1 MDKPIWMWSI
11 FYCIVIALLII
22 DLGIFNNKS
31 KEIGIKK
38 SLWMSAFYILIALL
52 FGLWIWS
59 QLGFNSFAEYLTG
72 FLVEKTLAL
81 DNIFVISL
89 IFSSLS
95 IPLKYQHRV
104 LFWGI
109 IGVVILRGVMIAIG
123 AQLINE
129 FSWILYVFA
138 LFMIFTGIKMFFI
151 SEKKIDIN
159 QNILLQWMRKHLRI
173 TQEVNDERF
182 FILQADKNTKKSHI
196 FITPLFIALIFIELT
211 DLVFA
216 VDSVPAIFTI
226 TKDPYIIYTSNIFA
240 ILGLRAL
247 YFCLASIIQ
256 RFHYL
261 KYALALV
268 LIFIGSKI
276 FISDL
281 IGIEKFPPIVS
292 LLVTFGLLIFG
303 CIYSLYK
310 SKTIVASNAN
320 ANSS

>member
-1 MDKPIWMWSI
+1 MDKPIWMWGI
-11 FYCIVIALLII
+11 FLCIVTILLIV
-22 DLGIFNNKS
+22 DLGLFNKKS
-31 KEIGIKK
+31 KEIGVKK
-38 SLWMSAFYILIALL
+38 SIWMSVFYILIAFL
-52 FGLWIWS
+52 FGFWIWIR
-59 QLGFNSFAEYLTG
+59 LGFESFSEYLTG

-95 IPLKYQHRV
+95 IPIKYQHRV

-109 IGVVILRGVMIAIG
+109 IGVVILRGIMIAIG

-151 SEKKIDIN
+151 SDKKIDIN
-159 QNILLQWMRKHLRI
+159 QNSLLKWMRKHLRI
-173 TQEVNDERF
+173 TEEVNDERF
-182 FILQADKNTKKSHI
+182 FLLKADQNTKKSHI
-196 FITPLFIALIFIELT
+196 FITPLFIALILIELT

-281 IGIEKFPPIVS
+281 IGIEKFPPVVS

-310 SKTIVASNAN
+310 SKPGIAN
-320 ANSS
+320 NIT

>member
-1 MDKPIWMWSI
+1 MNKPIWMWGI
-11 FYCIVIALLII
+11 FFCIVIILLIV
-22 DLGIFNNKS
+22 DLGLFNKKS

-38 SLWMSAFYILIALL
+38 SLWMSGFYILIAFL
-52 FGLWIWS
+52 FGFWIWI
-59 QLGFNSFAEYLTG
+59 QLGFQSFAEYLTG

-81 DNIFVISL
+81 DNIFIISL

-109 IGVVILRGVMIAIG
+109 VGVVILRGIMITIG
-123 AQLINE
+123 TQLINE

-151 SEKKIDIN
+151 SDQKIDIN
-159 QNILLQWMRKHLRI
+159 QNSLLKWMRKYLRVTEEI
-173 TQEVNDERF
+173 NDQSF
-182 FILQADKNTKKSHI
+182 LIFKHDSNTKKSHI
-196 FITPLFIALIFIELT
+196 FITPLFVALVLIELT

-292 LLVTFGLLIFG
+292 LLVTFGLLISG

-310 SKTIVASNAN
+310 SKPIES
-320 ANSS
+320 

>member
-1 MDKPIWMWSI
+1 MNKPIWMWGI
-11 FYCIVIALLII
+11 FLSVVIILLIV
-22 DLGIFNNKS
+22 DLGLFNNKS
-31 KEIGIKK
+31 KEIGLKK
-38 SLWMSAFYILIALL
+38 SLWMSGFYILIAFL
-52 FGLWIWS
+52 FGFWIWI
-59 QLGFNSFAEYLTG
+59 QLGFQSFAEYLTG

-95 IPLKYQHRV
+95 IPVKYQHRV

-109 IGVVILRGVMIAIG
+109 IGVVVLRWIMIAIG
-123 AQLINE
+123 AKLINE
-129 FSWILYVFA
+129 FSWILYIFA
-138 LFMIFTGIKMFFI
+138 LFMIFTGIKMFFM
-151 SEKKIDIN
+151 SDKKMDIN
-159 QNILLQWMRKHLRI
+159 QNILLKWMRKYLPI

-182 FILQADKNTKKSHI
+182 FILKTDQNTKKLRI
-196 FITPLFIALIFIELT
+196 FITPLFIALILIELT

-226 TKDPYIIYTSNIFA
+226 TKDQYIVYTSNIFA

-247 YFCLASIIQ
+247 YFCLASVIQ

-276 FISDL
+276 FIADL
-281 IGIEKFPPIVS
+281 IGIEKFPPIIS
-292 LLVTFGLLIFG
+292 LSVTFGLLAFG

-310 SKTIVASNAN
+310 TKTIVSSNINKA
-320 ANSS
+320 

>member
-1 MDKPIWMWSI
+1 MNKPVWMWII
-11 FYCIVIALLII
+11 FFCIVITLLFV
-22 DLGIFNNKS
+22 DLGLFNKKS

-38 SLWMSAFYILIALL
+38 SLWMSSFYILIAFL
-52 FGLWIWS
+52 FGFWIWI
-59 QLGFNSFAEYLTG
+59 QLGFQSFAEYLTG

-89 IFSSLS
+89 ISSSLS

-109 IGVVILRGVMIAIG
+109 IGVVILRGIMIAIG

-151 SEKKIDIN
+151 SDKKIDIN
-159 QNILLQWMRKHLRI
+159 QNILLKWMRKYLRV
-173 TQEVNDERF
+173 TQEVNDESF
-182 FILQADKNTKKSHI
+182 FILKADQNTKKSHS

-226 TKDPYIIYTSNIFA
+226 TKDPYIIYTSNI
-240 ILGLRAL
+240 LGT
-247 YFCLASIIQ
+247 
-256 RFHYL
+256 
-261 KYALALV
+261 
-268 LIFIGSKI
+268 
-276 FISDL
+276 SD
-281 IGIEKFPPIVS
+281 
-292 LLVTFGLLIFG
+292 
-303 CIYSLYK
+303 
-310 SKTIVASNAN
+310 
-320 ANSS
+320 

>member
-1 MDKPIWMWSI
+1 MNKPIWMWII
-11 FYCIVIALLII
+11 FFCIVIILLIV
-22 DLGIFNNKS
+22 DLGLFNNKS

-38 SLWMSAFYILIALL
+38 SIWMSIFYIVIAFL
-52 FGLWIWS
+52 FGFWIWIE
-59 QLGFNSFAEYLTG
+59 LGFNSFAEYLTG

-123 AQLINE
+123 AKLINE

-138 LFMIFTGIKMFFI
+138 SFMIFTGIKMFFI

-159 QNILLQWMRKHLRI
+159 QNSLLKWMRKYLRI
-173 TQEVNDERF
+173 TNEVNDEKF
-182 FILQADKNTKKSHI
+182 FIFKHDSNTKKAHI
-196 FITPLFIALIFIELT
+196 FITPLFIALIFIEIT
-211 DLVFA
+211 DLIFA
-216 VDSVPAIFTI
+216 VDSVPAIFMI

-256 RFHYL
+256 RFYYL

-281 IGIEKFPPIVS
+281 IGIEKFPPILS

-310 SKTIVASNAN
+310 SKPIVANN
-320 ANSS
+320 INTNVL